1 MIAFLVAAHP
11 DIEEYELT
19 DLKRETD
26 EAEKNFY
33 ESENFFEYEKI
44 TE

>member
-1 MIAFLVAAHP
+1 MIAFLVAAYP
-11 DIEEYELT
+11 DVEEYELT

-33 ESENFFEYEKI
+33 ASEDFFRI
-44 TE
+44 